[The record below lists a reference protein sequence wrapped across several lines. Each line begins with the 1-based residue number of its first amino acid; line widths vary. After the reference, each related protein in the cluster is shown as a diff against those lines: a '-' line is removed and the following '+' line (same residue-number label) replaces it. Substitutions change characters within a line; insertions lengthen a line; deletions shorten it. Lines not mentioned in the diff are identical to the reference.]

1 MRTVRFASLMASVL
15 SLLSSEPTFLFFR
28 RTQTNLSYTQTDWYL
43 YSAIFTIL
51 IITLLY
57 YYIIS
62 HMAYLIF
69 NFLRIIIIKY
79 HECIYYHKMVTCHK
93 FVEAIVLLKQFP
105 LIQSLSFILYSLFSS
120 SLQAYKSY
128 YLTIFLRTP

>member
-43 YSAIFTIL
+43 YSAILTIL
-51 IITLLY
+51 ITLLH

-105 LIQSLSFILYSLFSS
+105 LIQSLFFTLFFILFFITSVQVLF
-120 SLQAYKSY
+120 
-128 YLTIFLRTP
+128 LTIFLCTP